1 MLLQFGFHEPP
12 PVREHAEARQQ
23 ARADLDKDERRLDL
37 LEAHI
42 AVMRRERGTSPPSK
56 EK

>member
-12 PVREHAEARQQ
+12 AVREHAEARQQ
-23 ARADLDKDERRLDL
+23 ARADLDEDERRLDL